1 MDAIEAIFARRSI
14 GRLEAPA
21 PSPAE
26 LDTILRAAAA
36 APDHNELRPL
46 RIIVLSGS
54 AKERFGDVLGDAY
67 FARCAAS
74 GAEVVPAK
82 LDKERTKLGRAPLV
96 LIFAAT
102 DTTDDRIPFR
112 EQEATVAAAVQN
124 ASLAITSL
132 GYGSM
137 WRTGD
142 PADDPLVK
150 KALGLA
156 VADTISGFLYVGT
169 ILPERRLPA
178 NEPSLEGVV
187 TTWAPPATALRYD
200 QRPLDHSPIHTSEL
214 PATPTRDHSIPA
226 SAWVEAPPALL
237 GLGDDIG
244 CADDITYKRRI
255 GRWLLWRAGPATEA
269 DARYFA
275 VDADHLDDAW
285 TFRLYPD
292 GTGSGVGPSGTTH
305 TKFRAW
311 KVDLRDA

>member
-14 GRLEAPA
+14 GRLEPPA
-21 PSPAE
+21 PSTAE

-46 RIIVLSGS
+46 RVILLEGS
-54 AKERFGDVLGDAY
+54 AKVRFGEVLGDAY
-67 FARCAAS
+67 LARCAAS
-74 GAEVVPAK
+74 GTAVVPAK

-96 LIFAAT
+96 MIFAAT
-102 DTTDDRIPFR
+102 DTTDGRIPFR

-124 ASLAITSL
+124 ASLAITAQ

-142 PADDPLVK
+142 PAEDAHVK

-156 VADTISGFLYVGT
+156 AADTISGFLYVGT

-178 NEPSLEGVV
+178 NEPSLQGVV
-187 TTWAPPATALRYD
+187 QTWSPPALRYD
-200 QRPLDHSPIHTSEL
+200 QRPLDHSPVHTSEL

-226 SAWVEAPPALL
+226 SAWLEAPSALL
-237 GLGDDIG
+237 RLGDDIG

-255 GRWLLWRAGPATEA
+255 GRWLLWRAGPATDA
-269 DARYFA
+269 DARYLA
-275 VDADHLDDAW
+275 VDADHLDNSW
-285 TFRLYPD
+285 TFRLFAD